1 MNNLFLKQYIK
12 LQNLAENEQGQDL
25 VEYALL
31 IALISLTVITS
42 VKGVAT
48 AVNTVFSNVSNSLA

>member
-1 MNNLFLKQYIK
+1 MNNLFLKLYVNF
-12 LQNLAENEQGQDL
+12 QNLAENEQGQDL

-31 IALISLTVITS
+31 IALISLSVITS

-48 AVNTVFSNVSNSLA
+48 AVNTVFSNVSNSL

>member
-1 MNNLFLKQYIK
+1 MNNLFLKLYIK
-12 LQNLAENEQGQDL
+12 LQNLAKNEQGQEL

-31 IALISLTVITS
+31 CALIALACITG

-48 AVNTVFSNVSNSLA
+48 AVNQVFTDVSNSLG

>member
-1 MNNLFLKQYIK
+1 MNNLFLKLYLK
-12 LQNLAENEQGQDL
+12 LQNLAKNEQGQDL

-31 IALISLTVITS
+31 CALIALSCITG

-48 AVNTVFSNVSNSLA
+48 FLNNVFSNVSNSL